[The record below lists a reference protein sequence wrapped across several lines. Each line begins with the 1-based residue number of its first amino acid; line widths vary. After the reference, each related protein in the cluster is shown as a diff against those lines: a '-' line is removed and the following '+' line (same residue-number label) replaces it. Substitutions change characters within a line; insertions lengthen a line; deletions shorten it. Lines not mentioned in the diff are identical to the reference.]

1 MIILFVDIC
10 GIDDHHCLNVLFIFN
25 LHSWSYTTIHY
36 IIIIKECNGDSTEND
51 GGYRACYEGSVCLF
65 VCLVVFNATFN
76 NISVISW
83 RSVSLVEETGGPR
96 ENHRSVASHWQN
108 LVRIKSYI
116 ILLYI
121 MNSHISF
128 CYTPRTSIYHFVLY
142 HEQSYIILL
151 YTKNSHI
158 SFCYILRTV
167 IYHFAIY

>member
-1 MIILFVDIC
+1 MFKDLRKKVIILFVDIC

-83 RSVSLVEETGGPR
+83 RSVLLVEETGGPR
-96 ENHRSVASHWQN
+96 ENHRPVASYWQN
-108 LVRIKSYI
+108 LSHNVVLSTHRPDQDS
-116 ILLYI
+116 
-121 MNSHISF
+121 NSQH
-128 CYTPRTSIYHFVLY
+128 
-142 HEQSYIILL
+142 QWW
-151 YTKNSHI
+151 
-158 SFCYILRTV
+158 
-167 IYHFAIY
+167 